1 MTQYLVT
8 LKKGTDIDAFYNE
21 METSGGSSTIPDRE
35 VTCYKRKPISRTTG
49 YDLEDSEV
57 ESLLND
63 DRVIGIDSQEL
74 LDSSVCEPSW
84 EQTSNNWRK
93 SQSISATDKN
103 WALYRCILGSQLS
116 NWGTDGTT
124 SKSAT
129 VATTSSGK
137 NVDVVIVDG
146 HFDPN
151 HPEFAVNP
159 DGTGGTRVQQFNWLS
174 LTSQAI
180 GGSNGT
186 YTYRSGTDLDNG
198 DDNHGAHVAATVAG
212 NTQGW
217 ARDANIYYISP
228 YDRDPNV
235 QVSFPDV
242 FDYIRVWHSQKSVNP
257 ETGRKNPTIV
267 NNSWGNWF
275 NYARS
280 DLSEINYRGT
290 VDTTGSWTDAE
301 LQAYGIR
308 KWIDDN
314 GVTKIRHPVTDQF
327 SQYLAEIEDAVDE
340 GIILVGA
347 ASNHSEK
354 IDIRNGNDYD
364 NYMKFASNVPFYY
377 NRGSWVTSSTKLDS
391 NGINTIRLSV
401 CVGAVSSLANESK
414 ATFSNCG
421 PRVDVF
427 APGEDIIS
435 AVHGNTTNLGYGIAT
450 QDDQRNTSY
459 KLAKYDGTSMAS
471 PQVCGVLAC
480 LLEQYPNMNQSDIM
494 DYINQHAKDD
504 QMTTTSGGVTDLT
517 DLQGADNKYLF
528 YHKERPETG
537 VSIPRY
543 TYRER
548 KSTTNGVKYPRVNR
562 MVTKPQ

>member
-8 LKKGTDIDAFYNE
+8 VKKGTDIDAFYNE

-74 LDSSVCEPSW
+74 LDSIVCEPSW
-84 EQTSNNWRK
+84 EQTSSNWYK
-93 SQSISATDKN
+93 GSTISSTMKN
-103 WALYRCILGSQLS
+103 WGLYRCVSGSQVT
-116 NWGTDGTT
+116 NWGFDGTQNA
-124 SKSAT
+124 SAT
-129 VATTSSGK
+129 VRTTSSGK

-174 LTSQAI
+174 LGSQVT
-180 GGSNGT
+180 GYTNGT
-186 YTYRSGTDLDNG
+186 YTYRSGTDLLNEN
-198 DDNHGAHVAATVAG
+198 DNHGAHVAATVAG

-217 ARDANIYYISP
+217 ARDANIYNISP
-228 YDRDPNV
+228 YDASPNI
-235 QVSFPDV
+235 QIAFGDILD
-242 FDYIRVWHSQKSVNP
+242 FIRVWHNQKEINP

-267 NNSWGNWF
+267 NNSWAGHYK
-275 NYARS
+275 YARS
-280 DLSEINYRGT
+280 NLSEINYRGT
-290 VDTTGSWTDAE
+290 ADTSGSWTDAQ

-308 KWIDDN
+308 KWENDEN
-314 GVTKIRHPVTDQF
+314 GVEKIWIEASDQF
-327 SQYLAEIEDAVDE
+327 SQYLTDMEDTVDD

-347 ASNHSEK
+347 ANNNSQR
-354 IDIRNGNDYD
+354 IDIRTGNDYD
-364 NYMKFASNVPFYY
+364 NYMKFTGATPFYY
-377 NRGSWVTSSTKLDS
+377 QRGFWMTASTKFAP
-391 NGINTIRLSV
+391 NGVDIERLSV
-401 CVGAVSSLANESK
+401 CVGAVSDSVNESK
-414 ATFSNCG
+414 ATYSNCG

-427 APGEDIIS
+427 APGDWIIS
-435 AVHGNTTNLGYGIAT
+435 AVH
-450 QDDQRNTSY
+450 DDTGGGPIKSDLRNTSY
-459 KLAKYDGTSMAS
+459 KLAKYSGTSMAS
-471 PQVCGVLAC
+471 PQVCGAIAC
-480 LLEQYPNMNQSDIM
+480 LLEQYPNMNQSDVM

-504 QMTTTSGGVTDLT
+504 QMTTTSGGYTDDT

-543 TYRER
+543 THRER
-548 KSTTNGVKYPRVNR
+548 KATTNGVKYPRTNR
-562 MVTKPQ
+562 MVTKRQ